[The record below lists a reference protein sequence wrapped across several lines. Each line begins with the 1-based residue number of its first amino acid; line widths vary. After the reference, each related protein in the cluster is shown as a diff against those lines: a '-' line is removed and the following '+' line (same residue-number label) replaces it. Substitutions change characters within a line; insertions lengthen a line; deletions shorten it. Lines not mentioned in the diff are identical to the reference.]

1 MIRLD
6 GRSLTITDVVAVA
19 RERAPVGL
27 TPAVEQ
33 AVADGEALLGR
44 MIADGAPIYGV
55 TTGFGALDGRAVTA
69 ERN

>member
-1 MIRLD
+1 
-6 GRSLTITDVVAVA
+6 
-19 RERAPVGL
+19 L